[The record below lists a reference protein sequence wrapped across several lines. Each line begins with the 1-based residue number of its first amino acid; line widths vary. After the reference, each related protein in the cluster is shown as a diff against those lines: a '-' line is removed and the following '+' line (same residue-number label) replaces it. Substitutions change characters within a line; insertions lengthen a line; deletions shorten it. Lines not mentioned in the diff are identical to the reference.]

1 MDYEELGFKCGI
13 EIHQQLN
20 TDSKLFCRCPVDLE
34 DENPD
39 AKIERRLR
47 SVAGETGEQ
56 DEAAEVESLKERKFV
71 YHYHER
77 NNCLVELDEEP
88 PHRMNE
94 EALNTALTFARMVD
108 ADIPREIQVMRK
120 MVVDGSN
127 TSGFQ
132 RTSMVGLDGEIE
144 TETGKVSIEDIE
156 LEEESAGINERNED
170 KAIYDLSRLGVP
182 LIEIGTDASIENPE
196 HAREVAERLGMLLRS
211 TGNARRGLGTI
222 RQDVNVSIEGGS
234 RVEIKGFQDV
244 RNIDVLIEN
253 EVERQKNL
261 IEFGE
266 ELDDDIEVLGDNVT
280 HLFEDSDNRIIS
292 TVLENDGAVYGFKF
306 PDLAG
311 KMKEKISSDRYLALE
326 LVDYAK
332 TRGIQGILHTDEDQ
346 DYGINDEFEE
356 LRNIF
361 KSSEDDVIAVLA
373 GPKDNAREAA
383 KAVKQR
389 AQKIY
394 SGEVPEETRAAEQDF
409 TTSYARPL
417 PGSARMYPET
427 DIPSITIEDDKIKQI
442 DDNLPETLD
451 EREEKY
457 AEEIGEELATQIISS
472 TKLNLFEK
480 FKEEYDAKTVANV
493 FTNVLSGLE
502 SEGVEVDNITEEQF
516 KVFFEAFNED
526 EIAKDD
532 FEEVLVEMAQTVKSK
547 EAIEE
552 VVEGKSSEE
561 EIREVVK
568 EVIDN
573 KEEMIEEQ
581 GEHAQGAL
589 MGVVMGRVEADG
601 GTVSRILGQEL
612 GKHLN

>member
-94 EALNTALTFARMVD
+94 EALDTALTFARMVD

>member
-1 MDYEELGFKCGI
+1 MDYDELGFKCGL
-13 EIHQQLN
+13 EIHQQLD
-20 TDSKLFCRCPVDLE
+20 TESKLFCRCPVDLE

-94 EALNTALTFARMVD
+94 EALDTALTFARMVD